1 MSPPRATGSRDLSA
15 KADDGQR
22 MGLNLSLELLAAA
35 IRTDEP
41 STWLASALATI
52 AREMAA
58 AYVVLAVAE
67 EGHWTAVAETGSARS
82 LPHELLADVLDR
94 ETPRVEGNWLAGPL
108 GNRAASAETVSA
120 QAIALFWPSAV
131 PADALASIESLLPAI
146 REAYASVRVRHH
158 QLQRIR
164 RLETILEIIGQWN
177 QTREVEPLLV
187 KMAEAATRLLKADR
201 ASIFLWDRANHLLIG
216 RPALGVK
223 GGELRIP
230 DDRGVVGSVLQ
241 SGQPERVD
249 NATQPDVIDHSV
261 DEQLRY
267 RTRTLL
273 CVPMQ
278 DRSGERFGVFE
289 LINKLSGAFTSDDQ
303 EALIELA
310 SHAAVALENVQ
321 DRQKLIAVNRQIADQ
336 AAEGVR
342 LIGECPAIQSLRST
356 VRRVAETD
364 LAVLVGG
371 ENGTGK
377 EVVAQSIHYLSR
389 RRGQPFIA
397 LNCAAIPESLAESEL
412 FGHEKGAFTDA
423 REARPGKF
431 ELASGGTLFLD
442 EIGDL
447 SLNCQAKLLR
457 VLEEKVMV
465 RVGGSAPI
473 PTDARLLAATNQK
486 LAEMVQQK
494 RFREDLYFRLNVVTL
509 ELPPLRQRGDDILLL
524 ARHFLDDFCRR
535 ARRKPAELSA
545 AARKRLAEHLWPGN
559 VRELRN
565 LMERLAYLAVGD
577 RIEAEDL
584 AFILSPRGPAAAIDD
599 LGQNLSDATA
609 RYQIDYIRRTVEQLG
624 GNMSQAA
631 ERLGL
636 HRSNLYRKMRQLG
649 MDVSDASGTGR

>member
-1 MSPPRATGSRDLSA
+1 MPPSRAAGRPTPT
-15 KADDGQR
+15 
-22 MGLNLSLELLAAA
+22 NLSLDLLATANQSDDPIA
-35 IRTDEP
+35 
-41 STWLASALATI
+41 WLRAALATI
-52 AREMAA
+52 AAELSASYAA
-58 AYVVLAVAE
+58 LVGAE
-67 EGHWTAVAETGSARS
+67 EGRWSAVAETGSARS
-82 LPHELLADVLDR
+82 LPLELLAEVLDR
-94 ETPRVEGNWLAGPL
+94 EAVQKHGQWIAGPL
-108 GNRAASAETVSA
+108 GRAPSSEAAA
-120 QAIALFWPSAV
+120 QALVVCWPKDV
-131 PADALASIESLLPAI
+131 PPDALASVEALLPI
-146 REAYASVRVRHH
+146 VREAHASVRVRH
-158 QLQRIR
+158 QQQQRIR

-177 QTREVEPLLV
+177 QTREIEPLLV
-187 KMAEAATRLLKADR
+187 NMAEAATRLLKADR
-201 ASIFLWDRANHLLIG
+201 ASIFLWDRANHCLIG

-223 GGELRIP
+223 GGELRVA

-241 SGQPERVD
+241 SGEPARVED
-249 NATQPDVIDHSV
+249 TAQPDKIDHSV
-261 DEQLRY
+261 DGQLRY

-273 CVPMQ
+273 CVPLQ
-278 DRSGERFGVFE
+278 TRTGERFGVFE
-289 LINKLSGAFTSDDQ
+289 LINKLSGCFTQADQ

-310 SHAAVALENVQ
+310 AHAAVALENAQ

-336 AAEGVR
+336 AADGVR
-342 LIGECPAIQSLRST
+342 LIGECPAIQSLRSII
-356 VRRVAETD
+356 RRVAETD

-377 EVVAQSIHYLSR
+377 EVVAQSIHFLSP

-431 ELASGGTLFLD
+431 ELAAGGTLFLD

-457 VLEEKVMV
+457 VLEEKVLV

-509 ELPPLRQRGDDILLL
+509 DLPPLRQRGDDILLL
-524 ARHFLDDFCRR
+524 AEHFLGEFCRR
-535 ARRKPAELSA
+535 ARRKVPAISA
-545 AARKRLAEHLWPGN
+545 AARKRLVEHLWPGN

-577 RIEAEDL
+577 PIEAEDL
-584 AFILSPRGPAAAIDD
+584 AFILSPRGSAPQVDD

-609 RYQIDYIRRTVEQLG
+609 HYQIDYIRRTIAQLG
-624 GNMSQAA
+624 GNMSRAA

-649 MDVSDASGTGR
+649 MDVPDGPGGSGP